1 MTIINIE
8 NVSKAFADKII
19 LQNAS
24 YGIEE
29 NSKIG
34 IIGINGTGKTTL
46 LKMIAGLEETDEGQI
61 TRKNGLRIAYLPQNP
76 EFPEKTDILTCVLQ
90 GSSLAKGS
98 TTGGGASGLAM
109 GSNYEM
115 DEWTRESEA
124 KNILNRLGI
133 TDHVAFIDHLSGGQ
147 KKRVALARTLMSP
160 ADVLILDEPTN
171 HIDNEMATWLEEYLR
186 KFRGAIIMVTHDR
199 YFLDRVTNQILEV
212 SHGNLYGYA
221 VSTEAGNAVSN
232 TNAEGSAYTRFLE
245 LKSEREERELASER
259 KRQTILRGEIEWAKR
274 GARARTT
281 KQKARLERLEL
292 LKNAS
297 GPVSDASVA
306 MEAVT
311 GRMGKKTI
319 ELKNVSKGFGD
330 RQLITDFSY
339 IVLRG
344 QRLGIIGPNGCGKS
358 TLMNLLAGQLTPD
371 SGSIEVGET
380 IKIGYFA
387 QEEALMDPDQRV
399 IDYIRDVAEYIPTK
413 DGTISASQMLER
425 FLFDGSMQ
433 YSLIRKLSGGERRR
447 LYLLRVLAQ
456 GANVLL
462 LDEPTNDLD
471 IATLTILE
479 DFVETFNGI
488 IITVS
493 HDRYFLDAVV
503 DRIFAFEDGHL
514 QQYEGGYTEY
524 LEAKARR
531 EAAAIG
537 SGQVKGAPAPKTTA
551 AGSKTSAIA
560 NSSKDWKEARKQ
572 NQPIKLK
579 FTYKEQREFET
590 IDDDIAALEEKLSDI
605 EAQMEEYASS
615 YTKLTELTAEKEA
628 VEAELE
634 EKMERWEYLNDLAEK
649 IANQ

>member
-29 NSKIG
+29 NSKVG

-46 LKMIAGLEETDEGQI
+46 LKMIAGMEETDEGQI

-76 EFPEKTDILTCVLQ
+76 EFPEKTDILSCVLQ
-90 GSSLAKGS
+90 GSSIAKE
-98 TTGGGASGLAM
+98 GAAGLAM
-109 GSNYEM
+109 GNNYEM
-115 DEWTRESEA
+115 DECTRESEA
-124 KNILNRLGI
+124 KSILNRLGI
-133 TDHVAFIDHLSGGQ
+133 LDHTALIDHLSGGQ

-292 LKNAS
+292 LKNAT
-297 GPVSDASVA
+297 GPISDASVA

-319 ELKNVSKGFGD
+319 ELKNVSKGFEG

-387 QEEALMDPDQRV
+387 QEEALMDPNQRV

-413 DGTISASQMLER
+413 DGSISASQMLER

-479 DFVETFNGI
+479 DFLETFNGI

-503 DRIFAFEDGHL
+503 DDRIFAFEDGKL

-524 LEAKARR
+524 LEAKTRR
-531 EAAAIG
+531 EAAQSA
-537 SGQVKGAPAPKTTA
+537 SAPKTTVA
-551 AGSKTSAIA
+551 DGKTSGAA
-560 NSSKDWKEARKQ
+560 DSSKDWKQ
-572 NQPIKLK
+572 NRPAKLK
-579 FTYKEQREFET
+579 FTFKEQREFET
-590 IDDDIAALEEKLSDI
+590 IDDDIAALEDKLADI
-605 EAQMEEYASS
+605 ETQMEEYASS

>member
-19 LQNAS
+19 LKDAS

-29 NSKIG
+29 NSKVG

-46 LKMIAGLEETDEGQI
+46 LKMIAGMEETDEGQI

-76 EFPEKTDILTCVLQ
+76 EFPERTDVLTCVLQ
-90 GSSLAKGS
+90 GSSVAKG
-98 TTGGGASGLAM
+98 GAAGMAM

-124 KNILNRLGI
+124 KSMLTRLGI
-133 TDHVAFIDHLSGGQ
+133 IDHTALIDHLSGGQ

-171 HIDNEMATWLEEYLR
+171 HIDNEMAIWLEEYLQ

-221 VSTEAGNAVSN
+221 VSTQAGNAVSN
-232 TNAEGSAYTRFLE
+232 TNAEGSAYARFLE
-245 LKSEREERELASER
+245 LKAEREEQELASER
-259 KRQTILRGEIEWAKR
+259 KRQTLLRGEIEWAKR

-292 LKNAS
+292 LKNGAA
-297 GPVSDASVA
+297 PISDGSVA

-319 ELKNVSKGFGD
+319 ELNNVSKGFGD
-330 RQLITDFSY
+330 RQLIHDFSY

-371 SGSIEVGET
+371 SGTIEVGET

-387 QEEALMDPDQRV
+387 QEEALMDPNQRV

-413 DGTISASQMLER
+413 DGSISASQMLER

-479 DFVETFNGI
+479 DFLETFNGI

-524 LEAKARR
+524 LEAKQRR
-531 EAAAIG
+531 EAQIGAA
-537 SGQVKGAPAPKTTA
+537 APKQPKAAASTTN
-551 AGSKTSAIA
+551 SA
-560 NSSKDWKEARKQ
+560 NSKKDWKQDR
-572 NQPIKLK
+572 PTKLK
-579 FTYKEQREFET
+579 FTFKEQREFET
-590 IDDDIAALEEKLSDI
+590 IDDDIAALEEKLADI
-605 EAQMEEYASS
+605 EAQMEENASS

-628 VEAELE
+628 VEARLE

-649 IANQ
+649 IANQDAK

>member
-29 NSKIG
+29 NSKVG

-90 GSSLAKGS
+90 GSSVAK
-98 TTGGGASGLAM
+98 GGASGLAM

-133 TDHVAFIDHLSGGQ
+133 TDYTAFIDHLSGGQ

-232 TNAEGSAYTRFLE
+232 TNASGSAYTRFLE
-245 LKSEREERELASER
+245 LKAEREEMELASER

-281 KQKARLERLEL
+281 KQKARLERLEQ
-292 LKNAS
+292 LKNAAA
-297 GPVSDASVA
+297 PIADASVA

-330 RQLITDFSY
+330 RQLISDFSY

-358 TLMNLLAGQLTPD
+358 TLMNLLAGQLVPD
-371 SGSIEVGET
+371 SGTIEVGDT

-387 QEEALMDPDQRV
+387 QEEAIMDPSQRV

-425 FLFDGSMQ
+425 FLFDGTMQ

-479 DFVETFNGI
+479 DFLETFNGI

-503 DRIFAFEDGHL
+503 DRIFAFEDGRL

-524 LEAKARR
+524 LEAKQRR
-531 EAAAIG
+531 EAESLAASQI
-537 SGQVKGAPAPKTTA
+537 KGAAAPKQNGASAQTA
-551 AGSKTSAIA
+551 APTG
-560 NSSKDWKEARKQ
+560 SSKDWKQ
-572 NQPIKLK
+572 NRPTKLK
-579 FTYKEQREFET
+579 FTFKEQREFET
-590 IDDDIAALEEKLSDI
+590 IDDDIAALEEKLADI

-628 VEAELE
+628 VETQLE